1 MECVETFFHAIKIAQ
16 HQIHANLTVFPLLAP
31 DRGEPDYLTLE
42 EALGQQNVHVTEKSE
57 QGSVPEL
64 RLINSGKSNV
74 LIVEGEEL
82 VGAKQN
88 RMVNLTFLVAGMS
101 EVLIPVS
108 CVEQGRWNYR
118 TPDFHSGQKVMHFSL
133 RRSHQSAMKDNIRA
147 GRGLQAD
154 QMRVWDDIQEKSVQM
169 SVHSPTGALTDLFE
183 AYDNRLEE
191 YSKAFRLVEC
201 QVGAIFAI
209 NGQVAGLDAFGHDQ
223 TFAKFFGRIIKS
235 YALDAI
241 DWSKQEETDRIS
253 PETTRRFLDSAA
265 ECTMEQ
271 HPSLS
276 LGQNIQFESKDIT
289 GSGFVHEDRVIH
301 LSVFA
306 RGDSVEAPRVGFGR
320 FSQRRRQ

>member
-88 RMVNLTFLVAGMS
+88 RMVNLTFLVAAMS

-133 RRSHQSAMKDNIRA
+133 RRSHQNAIKDNIRA

-154 QMRVWDDIQEKSVQM
+154 QMRVWDDIHQKSVQM
-169 SVHSPTGALTDLFE
+169 SVHSPTGALTDLFD
-183 AYDNRLEE
+183 AYDNRLDE
-191 YSKAFRLVEC
+191 YRRAFRLVEC
-201 QVGAIFAI
+201 QVGAIF
-209 NGQVAGLDAFGHDQ
+209 FG
-223 TFAKFFGRIIKS
+223 
-235 YALDAI
+235 
-241 DWSKQEETDRIS
+241 
-253 PETTRRFLDSAA
+253 
-265 ECTMEQ
+265 
-271 HPSLS
+271 
-276 LGQNIQFESKDIT
+276 
-289 GSGFVHEDRVIH
+289 
-301 LSVFA
+301 
-306 RGDSVEAPRVGFGR
+306 
-320 FSQRRRQ
+320 FSDVLCG